1 MASLSKSS
9 VFFET
14 FQSYRTTLD
23 IPLGR
28 RDIPSEIPVEINR
41 CMSVRALLKAI
52 AVAIDRDNVRRLRIG
67 DRVLA
72 CPA

>member
-1 MASLSKSS
+1 M
-9 VFFET
+9 
-14 FQSYRTTLD
+14 
-23 IPLGR
+23 GR
-28 RDIPSEIPVEINR
+28 RDIPSEILVEINR